1 MTPETKIAALLLL
14 GLAGLEAA
22 MRPGET
28 RLSKDLAHVRSLETL
43 AARFPGP
50 EEDGPETGGGVLV
63 LGNSLAR
70 CAIDEGLLREG
81 LGLADGEALA
91 FLVPDA
97 TGVAEWAWGYRRH
110 LLHRGARPRMVLLMT
125 GRTHLLDPAKPD
137 VERLGAFYVGGG
149 GDRSRF
155 LREELGGFEQR
166 ASFVLAGASRLYANR
181 GRLRP
186 LLFYNTMPGYAA
198 AVDRINI
205 AAGGGYAPRTGET
218 AAPGGGTRQLE
229 RLVDSVGESGADLF
243 VVGVPL
249 PQPWSLPDEVSS
261 LLAGRG
267 VPVIALGAG
276 DTLPPDRFPDG
287 YHLDPEGAAETT
299 RRLVEALR
307 AVERGSAAH

>member
-14 GLAGLEAA
+14 GLVGLEGA

-28 RLSKDLAHVRSLETL
+28 RLSKDLAHIRSLETL
-43 AARFPGP
+43 ADRFPGSEP
-50 EEDGPETGGGVLV
+50 SHGEKGGGVLV

-70 CAIDEGLLREG
+70 CAIDEELLREG
-81 LGLADGEALA
+81 LGLPDEETLA
-91 FLVPDA
+91 VMVPDA
-97 TGVAEWAWGYRRH
+97 TGVVEWAWGYRRH
-110 LLHRGARPRMVLLMT
+110 LLHRGARPRLVLLLT
-125 GRTHLLDPAKPD
+125 GRTHLLDPARPEI
-137 VERLGAFYVGGG
+137 ERLGAFHVGGG
-149 GDRSRF
+149 GDRRRF
-155 LREELGGFEQR
+155 LREELGGFEER

-186 LLFYNTMPGYAA
+186 LLFYKAMPGYTA

-205 AAGGGYAPRTGET
+205 AAGGGHAPRSEEQ
-218 AAPGGGTRQLE
+218 ADADGGTRQLG
-229 RLVDSVGESGADLF
+229 LLIDSVRQSGADLV

-249 PQPWSLPDEVSS
+249 PQPWSLPDEVGE
-261 LLAGRG
+261 LLAARQ

-276 DTLPPDRFPDG
+276 DTLPAERFPDG

-307 AVERGSAAH
+307 AQVGFSAAN